1 MKQLAFNNANEDCQ
15 AIIRPI
21 RGQGGVMEYLKACR
35 NVGTIQHKAEIAA
48 LETLNVSQKSKVK
61 CFNCGEPGHMRK
73 QCHLPRQTGRSP
85 DKGGAIKTKP
95 PGLCPRCKKG
105 KHWLTECLSKF
116 DKQGNALPIQTPPS
130 GN

>member
-1 MKQLAFNNANEDCQ
+1 M
-15 AIIRPI
+15 
-21 RGQGGVMEYLKACR
+21 
-35 NVGTIQHKAEIAA
+35 GTIQHKAKIAS
-48 LETLNVSQKSKVK
+48 LKTLNVSQKSNVK
-61 CFNCGEPGHMRK
+61 CFNCGKPGHMQK
-73 QCHLPRQTGRSP
+73 QCHLPRQTGLSP